1 MHGDNYNIDGLM
13 DSYFEKVKKDLERKI
28 PDYDTPEFRKM
39 GDEIRRRLKDKET
52 DLLITVRRLK
62 ILVLGDWYNE
72 EKKQLLSNIKNN
84 LLRNGLYAETIDK
97 YYDMKKAGGLSQLQI
112 LETCCINHQ
121 LIVFIDGDGK
131 GTITEQNY
139 LCDNYVLQGKV
150 LFFIEESK
158 FDKLKSNPSEYIR
171 DFPTIITYK
180 SSELV
185 DRVVA
190 YSRLRIYRLANIIKK
205 QQSSGAG
212 LHSPTYQP
220 WSMRLRRKKGY
231 KY

>member
-1 MHGDNYNIDGLM
+1 M

-112 LETCCINHQ
+112 
-121 LIVFIDGDGK
+121 
-131 GTITEQNY
+131 
-139 LCDNYVLQGKV
+139 
-150 LFFIEESK
+150 
-158 FDKLKSNPSEYIR
+158 
-171 DFPTIITYK
+171 
-180 SSELV
+180 
-185 DRVVA
+185 
-190 YSRLRIYRLANIIKK
+190 
-205 QQSSGAG
+205 
-212 LHSPTYQP
+212 
-220 WSMRLRRKKGY
+220 
-231 KY
+231 